1 MRPSLCCATLT
12 FIISR
17 RVFFDEFHA
26 ENTKQQFTANNSS
39 INEDR
44 PRQLPQQPAVMFPQL
59 YAGLSGQIFGK
70 KQIVQLTLND
80 LLSWITEYH
89 RGLTVNNL

>member
-1 MRPSLCCATLT
+1 MRQSLCCATLT

-44 PRQLPQQPAVMFPQL
+44 DNCHNSQPSCFHSCTLVCL
-59 YAGLSGQIFGK
+59 GKYLGQ